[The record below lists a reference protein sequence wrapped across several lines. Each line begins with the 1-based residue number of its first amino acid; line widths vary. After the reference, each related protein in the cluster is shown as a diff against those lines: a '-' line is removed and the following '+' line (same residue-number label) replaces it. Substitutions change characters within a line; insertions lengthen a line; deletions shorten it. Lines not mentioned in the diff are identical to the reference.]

1 MTDKTK
7 ILVNDRTQCGFPGI
21 TKFHCIAIR
30 GCCFDEE
37 SGKTSKK
44 TRRLNLFSGA
54 GPECFW
60 PVGQEPD
67 IFNPKDNADGTA
79 NEIDYQ
85 DAFQLIRSGTG
96 D

>member
-1 MTDKTK
+1 MT
-7 ILVNDRTQCGFPGI
+7 
-21 TKFHCIAIR
+21 
-30 GCCFDEE
+30 
-37 SGKTSKK
+37 
-44 TRRLNLFSGA
+44 LNSFSGA

-67 IFNPKDNADGTA
+67 IFNPKENADGTA

>member
-1 MTDKTK
+1 M
-7 ILVNDRTQCGFPGI
+7 IVLSVAFQ
-21 TKFHCIAIR
+21 A
-30 GCCFDEE
+30 
-37 SGKTSKK
+37 S
-44 TRRLNLFSGA
+44 LNLIVLLFAVAVSMRNQVRQAKRQDDLTYTSGA